1 MPPDAM
7 NDNLSEQNKDPLK
20 VDRSERIQL
29 VKVANE
35 RERDKRSKCSVPRP
49 IVDLRRDA
57 DSQQRSDRRTDRR
70 TCGFARC
77 IIPEFRRV
85 TNSIT
90 VKLLTG

>member
-1 MPPDAM
+1 ME
-7 NDNLSEQNKDPLK
+7 DNLQSPSEQNKDPLK

-35 RERDKRSKCSVPRP
+35 SERDKRSKCSVPRS

-57 DSQQRSDRRTDRR
+57 DSQLRPDRRTSS
-70 TCGFARC
+70 FARC
-77 IIPEFRRV
+77 IMPEFRRV

-90 VKLLTG
+90 VQL

>member
-1 MPPDAM
+1 M
-7 NDNLSEQNKDPLK
+7 NDNLSSPSEQNKDPLK

-57 DSQQRSDRRTDRR
+57 DSQLRSDRRT
-70 TCGFARC
+70 CSFARC

-90 VKLLTG
+90 VQLLLG